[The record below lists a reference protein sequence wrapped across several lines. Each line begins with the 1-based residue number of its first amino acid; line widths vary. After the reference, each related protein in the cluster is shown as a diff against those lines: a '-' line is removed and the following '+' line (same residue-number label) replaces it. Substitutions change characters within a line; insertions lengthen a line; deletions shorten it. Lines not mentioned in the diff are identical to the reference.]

1 MLKAYL
7 QAYLLGCAASSMS
20 SGKIFVWAGNYK
32 ANFWR
37 LLLAL
42 HGLNALGD
50 CLYFLANSERP
61 YYSKSPAASH
71 QYAGAS
77 SRSCA
82 ASSTLHHKK
91 ITAYLKNIVQLA
103 AARQSRSDLR

>member
-42 HGLNALGD
+42 PRA
-50 CLYFLANSERP
+50 ERP
-61 YYSKSPAASH
+61 
-71 QYAGAS
+71 GWLLIFS
-77 SRSCA
+77 S
-82 ASSTLHHKK
+82 
-91 ITAYLKNIVQLA
+91 
-103 AARQSRSDLR
+103 